1 MNLLSIDPGTHYT
14 GYAWWEETHTHI
26 TLFKYGLI
34 RATEDDWNKR
44 VETIQFKIQEH
55 FPEFKSVVVE
65 LPEFHAGARGMNAS
79 RQGDTLMLAV
89 LCGAL
94 MTGSTYFVTPSQW
107 KGQLSKQMTAKRML
121 KYWPELKI
129 KQKIDYNWADAIML
143 GVMTSKRDVDVS
155 KISFP
160 VREDL

>member
-1 MNLLSIDPGTHYT
+1 MNLLSVDPGTHYT
-14 GYAWWEETHTHI
+14 GYAWWDTTHTHI
-26 TLFKYGLI
+26 TLLKYGLI
-34 RATEDDWNKR
+34 RATGDDWKKR
-44 VETIQFKIQEH
+44 VYNIKQGIQEN

-107 KGQLSKQMTAKRML
+107 KGQLSKQITAIRML
-121 KYWPELKI
+121 QYWPELGV
-129 KQKIDYNWADAIML
+129 KQKIDYNWADAVML
-143 GVMTSKRDVDVS
+143 GVMTSNREVGSSV
-155 KISFP
+155 P
-160 VREDL
+160 VRVDL

>member
-1 MNLLSIDPGTHYT
+1 MNLLSIDPGTRYT
-14 GYAWWEETHTHI
+14 GYAWWDATHTHI
-26 TLFKYGLI
+26 TLLKYGLI
-34 RATEDDWNKR
+34 RATGDDWKKR
-44 VETIQFKIQEH
+44 VETIKFKIQEQ
-55 FPEFKSVVVE
+55 FPEFRSVVVE

-121 KYWPELKI
+121 KYWPELRI
-129 KQKIDYNWADAIML
+129 VQEIDYNWADAIML
-143 GVMTSKRDVDVS
+143 GVMTSKREVGSSV
-155 KISFP
+155 P

>member
-1 MNLLSIDPGTHYT
+1 MNLLSVDPGTRYT
-14 GYAWWEETHTHI
+14 GYAWWDTTHTHI
-26 TLFKYGLI
+26 TLLKYGLI
-34 RATEDDWNKR
+34 RAVAVGDDWKKR
-44 VETIQFKIQEH
+44 VYNIKQEIQEN

-129 KQKIDYNWADAIML
+129 KQKIDYNWADAVML
-143 GVMTSKRDVDVS
+143 GLMTSKREVGSSV
-155 KISFP
+155 P
-160 VREDL
+160 VRVDL